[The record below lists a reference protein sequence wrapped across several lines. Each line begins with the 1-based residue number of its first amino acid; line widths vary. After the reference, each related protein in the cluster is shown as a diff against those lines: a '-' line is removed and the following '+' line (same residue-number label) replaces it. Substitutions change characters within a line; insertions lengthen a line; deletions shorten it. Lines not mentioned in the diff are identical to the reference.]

1 MCHFAFCHNHQPYLS
16 LCLLANPGRFNHVFA
31 DHVGVSI
38 PARVAEA
45 EWQAFAS
52 IFFYLSR

>member
-1 MCHFAFCHNHQPYLS
+1 MVYDAGGWGHPPHQ
-16 LCLLANPGRFNHVFA
+16 FNHVFA